1 MFKGFK
7 SSRVQKFKMFKGIK
21 NSRDKRFKF
30 GPRDVIFYQK

>member
-21 NSRDKRFKF
+21 NSRDKGFKF